1 MGRIGGS
8 FFRLNSNSK
17 GRMTLMQPIE
27 NFSKI
32 IYSHFGDVSDVSVC
46 CLFRFA
52 ALDSAAAG
60 LFDPDV
66 PDRVLTLPCS
76 QHLWNPL

>member
-1 MGRIGGS
+1 MVLLCQTRFGS
-8 FFRLNSNSK
+8 SK

-27 NFSKI
+27 IFSEI

-46 CLFRFA
+46 CLFQFA

-60 LFDPDV
+60 LLDHDE